1 MKVENKV
8 TPNEEQINGFLENP
22 EIGPISMVNLLKYK
36 DKAIYKDGRDTDLSG
51 EEAYGLYAVEVIN
64 LVKKYGGEFIFA
76 GKVNRLMLGEV
87 EEMWDS
93 IAIAKYPNRKALS
106 EMTMD
111 PTYQK
116 IHVHREAG
124 LEGQLNIETIY
135 KYEKNINFYKFYYFS
150 IYYWPSLIKLS

>member
-8 TPNEEQINGFLENP
+8 TPNEEQINGFLEDP

-36 DKAIYKDGRDTDLSG
+36 EKAIYDDGRDTNLSG
-51 EEAYGLYAVEVIN
+51 EEAYGLYAAKVIN
-64 LVKKYGGEFIFA
+64 LVEKYGGEFLFA

-93 IAIAKYPNRKALS
+93 IAIAKYPNRKAMF

-111 PTYQK
+111 PEYQK
-116 IHVHREAG
+116 IHVHRDAG
-124 LEGQLNIETIY
+124 LEGQLNIETI
-135 KYEKNINFYKFYYFS
+135 
-150 IYYWPSLIKLS
+150 

>member
-8 TPNEEQINGFLENP
+8 TPNEEQINGFLEDP

-36 DKAIYKDGRDTDLSG
+36 EKAIYEDGRDTNLSG
-51 EEAYGLYAVEVIN
+51 EEAYGLYAAEVIN
-64 LVKKYGGEFIFA
+64 LVEKYGGEFLFA

-93 IAIAKYPNRKALS
+93 IAIAKYPNRKAMF

-111 PTYQK
+111 PEYQK
-116 IHVHREAG
+116 IHVHRDAG
-124 LEGQLNIETIY
+124 LEGQLNLETIY
-135 KYEKNINFYKFYYFS
+135 NI
-150 IYYWPSLIKLS
+150 